1 MAQKRKLPKN
11 MKPATCTKCKT
22 VNDPY
27 PEDGLCR
34 QCRSFLKGN
43 PYTLQSEDMPGV
55 EKRKSGRR
63 QQIENRAKQY
73 TTDAELKWSETPAIT
88 QDLAIRFA
96 TTKDRHDG
104 ELLLQQLDMLKA
116 RPKSSE
122 DLVETE
128 FSVVLTA
135 KNVGALEQSL
145 EVLDALTRTGN

>member
-1 MAQKRKLPKN
+1 MAKKHKIAEN
-11 MKPATCTKCKT
+11 MEPATCTQCKT

-27 PEDGLCR
+27 PEDGLCK
-34 QCRSFLKGN
+34 QCRGFLKGN
-43 PYTLQSEDMPGV
+43 PYTLQSKDMAGV
-55 EKRKSGRR
+55 ARNKTAREVKIK
-63 QQIENRAKQY
+63 NRAKQY

-135 KNVGALEQSL
+135 KNVEALEQSL
-145 EVLDALTRTGN
+145 EVLDGLTRTGD